1 MVIGHLIGASLIT
14 YGVVQHLMNTP
25 AREFKRNLELFL
37 TDGCKLKAIKRMD
50 YGYDV
55 KIILPTDL
63 PYEKFEKQLELLE
76 QNMYAQIQSRHVTG
90 RIVELK
96 FGTIPLT
103 SVAYNHDL
111 PLQSLSVP
119 LATPYGLKLLDFRD
133 ETSCHLLVGGATR
146 MGKTVLLRLIATHLI
161 RTTEG
166 KIKIVFCDNKIT
178 DLYMFRNIPQVAI
191 AESQLECAAELEKI
205 VKVIED
211 RKKKLKENYDCVDL
225 KQYREKHPND
235 PVDPIFIIIDEYG
248 RYADNDDI
256 QSMITFIAETAGYLD
271 VHLVISA
278 QRPDASEVLDPRIKA
293 NIVTRIAF
301 STSDATNSNIILGS
315 PHAAH
320 LGRIQGRA
328 ILLDGVMYTVQVPY
342 LSPDYTQQL
351 LQPYYKKVGFI
362 HDGSRSVDYLPIE
375 EIPNHD
381 KGSNSPDSLP
391 GRSESSPNREP
402 YLKEIIKGLTH

>member
-1 MVIGHLIGASLIT
+1 MVVGHLISATLIAK
-14 YGVVQHLMNTP
+14 GVYNFCMKSPT
-25 AREFKRNLELFL
+25 REFKKNLSLLIHE
-37 TDGCKLKAIKRMD
+37 GCRVKEVFKTD
-50 YGYDV
+50 YGFDS

-63 PYEKFEKQLELLE
+63 AYDKFEKSLELLE
-76 QNMYAQIQSRHVTG
+76 QNTYSQIQSRHVMG

-103 SVAYNHDL
+103 SVTYNHDL
-111 PLQSLSVP
+111 PLTSLSVP
-119 LATPYGLKLLDFRD
+119 FATPYGLKLLDFRD

-146 MGKTVLLRLIATHLI
+146 MGKTVLLRLIATHLL
-161 RTTEG
+161 RTTGG

-178 DLYMFRNIPQVAI
+178 DLYMFRNIPQVCI
-191 AESQLECAAELEKI
+191 AESQVECASELEKI
-205 VKVIED
+205 IKIINE
-211 RKKKLKENYDCVDL
+211 RKEKLKQNYDCVDL
-225 KQYREKHPND
+225 KQYRMKYPHD

-248 RYADNDDI
+248 RYADNGSI
-256 QSMITFIAETAGYLD
+256 QEMITFIAETAGYLD

-301 STSDATNSNIILGS
+301 STSDITNSNIILGS

-328 ILLDGVMYTVQVPY
+328 ILLDGVMHNIQVPY

-351 LQPYYKKVGFI
+351 LQPYYKKVGI
-362 HDGSRSVDYLPIE
+362 THDESRSSNYKPSE
-375 EIPNHD
+375 EIPHYD
-381 KGSNSPDSLP
+381 KRSNCPASVF
-391 GRSESSPNREP
+391 GRSESSRNREP
-402 YLKEIIKGLTH
+402 YLKEIIKGLAH